1 MPAFLTDRKW
11 LAVLLAVFMAVA
23 LSACGGGGGGGT
35 APMPDPEPM
44 PPTAEEMCTDA
55 GNHWVDGA
63 CMTPGEYTVHMTL
76 ASIAA
81 AATAADAQ
89 AAYDAV
95 KDQVTA
101 TQGEALQMAVDA
113 RAEELATMARA
124 DSQRQALMDAAGMI
138 DTSDLSTQALVDAAR
153 AAIVGLRQAI
163 ADAVDVDDTSM
174 YQTMLDNAVGA
185 VDDAQ
190 DGIDTA
196 TRRTNQ
202 MAALSDASEA
212 LKGASNTLA
221 GAQTRDNLEAAKAA
235 QTALNEALDGAM
247 DLTDAE
253 KAEAQGV
260 ADAAAAQIDGAETA
274 VAWAEAEA
282 EEAARIVRQK
292 AANAVSEQVA
302 KAINS
307 HTVAGD
313 PPAEFAFT
321 NTTTPANVLAISR
334 ISGPAKITPYQ
345 SAADKKTKRFTTATA
360 PDAGTGW
367 MGMTFTRSGTAA
379 KKSYT
384 EMAAVYT
391 DIEEAKDA
399 LWDAHFA
406 TAANGIG
413 ARAANNGAVALTFVL
428 GTDSEDAVRFTGGI
442 LPGAPASDDTATDR
456 ELADGASVSGTF
468 YGVSGTFTCTST
480 GTDCVVS
487 RDSKDN
493 VTNTGTVTFTP
504 TSYDALTTMAKY
516 ATPDADYTQFGYW
529 MKSTKQRD
537 GSYVH
542 DIETFLGGSG
552 AVAADLGLIEGTAK
566 YYGAAAGVYVKR
578 AGAGD
583 SLVVTDGNFTADAML
598 TARFAGD
605 KVAVSDQRMIS
616 GTISGFMDGSTDL
629 GFADLTL
636 EKADFEATAG
646 TVTATFMG
654 ETNGGGTSGNWRGQ
668 FYGNAGT
675 GTAADATDDYPQ
687 NVSGEF
693 NGHFVDGQVVGAF
706 GAEKD

>member
-11 LAVLLAVFMAVA
+11 LTVLLAVFMAVA
-23 LSACGGGGGGGT
+23 LSACGGGGGGT
-35 APMPDPEPM
+35 TQVPEPPVP

-63 CMTPGEYTVHMTL
+63 CLTPGENTVRMTL
-76 ASIAA
+76 ASIAM

-101 TQGEALQMAVDA
+101 AQGEQLQMAVDA
-113 RAEELATMARA
+113 RVEELATMARA
-124 DSQRQALMDAAGMI
+124 DNQKQALMDAAGMI

-153 AAIVGLRQAI
+153 AAIAGLRQAI

-196 TRRTNQ
+196 TRRTEQ
-202 MAALSDASEA
+202 MEELASASEA

-274 VAWAEAEA
+274 VARAEAEA

-292 AANAVSEQVA
+292 AANVVSEQVA
-302 KAINS
+302 KAINA
-307 HTVAGD
+307 HTVTGAPPDEFSPTDTDTGTAGD
-313 PPAEFAFT
+313 QALT
-321 NTTTPANVLAISR
+321 VTR
-334 ISGPAKITPYQ
+334 ISGAAKITPYQ
-345 SAADKKTKRFTTATA
+345 SAADKITKRFTTATA

-379 KKSYT
+379 KKDYK

-391 DIEEAKDA
+391 DIEAAKDA
-399 LWDAHFA
+399 LWATHFA
-406 TAANGIG
+406 TAGGGIG
-413 ARAANNGAVALTFVL
+413 TPAANNGAVALQFVAA
-428 GTDSEDAVRFTGGI
+428 TPEDAVRFTGGI

-456 ELADGASVSGTF
+456 ELKDGASVTGTF
-468 YGVSGTFTCTST
+468 YGVSGTFTCGG

-493 VTNTGTVTFTP
+493 VTNTGTITFTP
-504 TSYDALTTMAKY
+504 TSYTALTTMAKY
-516 ATPDADYTQFGYW
+516 ATPDADYTLFGYW

-542 DIETFLGGSG
+542 DIETFQGGSG
-552 AVAADLGLIEGTAK
+552 DPTTALADIQGTAT
-566 YYGAAAGVYVKR
+566 YYGAAAGAYVKR

-605 KVAVSDQRMIS
+605 RIAVRDQRMIS

-636 EKADFEATAG
+636 EKADFEAVAN
-646 TVTATFMG
+646 TVTATFSG
-654 ETNGGGTSGNWRGQ
+654 ETNGGGTSGNWTGQ

-675 GTAADATDDYPQ
+675 GTTATDDDYPQ
-687 NVSGEF
+687 NVAGHF